1 MTHSLAP
8 YRLRLTDYLA
18 NQDFQSQMLVRSNI
32 RGLGRV
38 KTFAGRG
45 RNWAKWR
52 PDRAPASSARLSAF
66 LYGEVS
72 LRERAYGKERGLTAP
87 RYLSG

>member
-18 NQDFQSQMLVRSNI
+18 NQDFQSQMLVRFNI

-52 PDRAPASSARLSAF
+52 PDRASARLSAF

-72 LRERAYGKERGLTAP
+72 LRERAYAKERGLTAP